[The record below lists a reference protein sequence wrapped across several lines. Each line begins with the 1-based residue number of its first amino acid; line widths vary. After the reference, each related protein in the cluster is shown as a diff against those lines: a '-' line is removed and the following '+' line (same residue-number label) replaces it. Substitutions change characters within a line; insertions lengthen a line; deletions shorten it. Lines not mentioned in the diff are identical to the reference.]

1 MSGEVIHPT
10 FMHQI
15 VSIFIYNVVPL
26 ITSKKKIDIDQL
38 DAHNN

>member
-26 ITSKKKIDIDQL
+26 ITSKKIDIDQL

>member
-26 ITSKKKIDIDQL
+26 ITKKIDIDQL